1 MAITG
6 KIQDAAA
13 AALSA
18 IEEALD
24 LNEPEA
30 AGKDGAKSEKPKS
43 EKPSIAAA
51 MSASAGASA
60 GASGSSKPDGESVKK
75 ADIDIDTN
83 PTLNLQLP
91 RPAKPADKGAAKPA
105 DKPAEP
111 FAAARP
117 VNSAAAAQKPA
128 ASPTQPRSPA
138 PGSSAPAAKPAPG
151 SSAPAKP
158 AAAAPKPAAPAPKPG
173 ASPAPK
179 PAKLAPTTPPANDD
193 RRSIGEL
200 RAALNF
206 RPSGTITVMTAL
218 SIIAWTGLWTLYV
231 YFHRESILGAD
242 GNFFAPTP
250 ILTLLALFGPIV
262 FLFVTGI
269 MARRVHEMRLVAKA
283 MTEAAIR
290 LIEPETVATEQVVSL
305 SQAIRREAASMGDGI
320 ERALARAGEL
330 EVIVRTEVTNLE
342 RSYSENERRIRLL
355 IDELAHEREAI
366 ILNADNA
373 RTSLYG
379 ARDSLAS
386 EVASASAH
394 LAEQVSAAGNR
405 VTAALGSKAEEVR
418 LALEAA
424 GDGLDRT
431 FAGHGDRLLAAL
443 AQSGDDA
450 AQKIGAATD
459 NVAQRFAK
467 GVGEIE
473 TKLAVVGDTL
483 SRGFDE
489 HSSGVV
495 QRIEALGQQLSQT
508 IGGENDRLATR
519 LADVSGRLEQTL
531 STQGG
536 ALDATLADSAERL
549 AARVREHVEGARTVF
564 EDAETQLDGLA
575 VRRPSGRARRLRGAR
590 PGAARE
596 SDARFVPDRAAAWRT
611 RQRRAGAFRGCR
623 RRSRERDRRAGRPRD
638 RNPGRAPAR
647 VRADGADPGRRNRRA
662 RDGPRRPCAI
672 GAVRTDRRLRKPCH
686 GARQRCRQPCRR
698 AWRPGGRRA
707 GRTARG
713 VRAIGHDGDAAR
725 PRTASPKRRTA
736 SPKRATARPGR

>member
-1 MAITG
+1 
-6 KIQDAAA
+6 
-13 AALSA
+13 S
-18 IEEALD
+18 
-24 LNEPEA
+24 
-30 AGKDGAKSEKPKS
+30 
-43 EKPSIAAA
+43 
-51 MSASAGASA
+51 
-60 GASGSSKPDGESVKK
+60 
-75 ADIDIDTN
+75 
-83 PTLNLQLP
+83 
-91 RPAKPADKGAAKPA
+91 
-105 DKPAEP
+105 
-111 FAAARP
+111 
-117 VNSAAAAQKPA
+117 
-128 ASPTQPRSPA
+128 
-138 PGSSAPAAKPAPG
+138 SSAP
-151 SSAPAKP
+151 
-158 AAAAPKPAAPAPKPG
+158 APKPAA
-173 ASPAPK
+173 PAPK

-231 YFHRESILGAD
+231 YFHRESILAAD
-242 GNFFAPTP
+242 GNFLAPTP

-405 VTAALGSKAEEVR
+405 VTVALGAKGEEVR
-418 LALEAA
+418 LALESA

-431 FAGHGDRLLAAL
+431 FAGHGDRLVATLAR
-443 AQSGDDA
+443 SGDDA

-459 NVAQRFAK
+459 NVAQRFSM

-489 HSSGVV
+489 HSAGVV
-495 QRIEALGQQLSQT
+495 ERIEALGLRLSQT

-531 STQGG
+531 SAQGG

-564 EDAETQLDGLA
+564 EDAESQLNALLSAAHQVARDDFAARGQALHENLTRDLSQTALQLGEHANAVQERFAAVAVDAVSAIGVQGDRVTETLA
-575 VRRPSGRARRLRGAR
+575 ERLRAFEQIVLTQGAEIAER
-590 PGAARE
+590 VTGRGAHVQSALSEQIAAFENLVTERAD
-596 SDARFVPDRAAAWRT
+596 DAANRVGEHGDRV
-611 RQRRAGAFRGCR
+611 AGALAEQLAAFEQSVATSASETANRVAQTANR
-623 RRSRERDRRAGRPRD
+623 V
-638 RNPGRAPAR
+638 AR
-647 VRADGADPGRRNRRA
+647 
-662 RDGPRRPCAI
+662 
-672 GAVRTDRRLRKPCH
+672 
-686 GARQRCRQPCRR
+686 
-698 AWRPGGRRA
+698 
-707 GRTARG
+707 
-713 VRAIGHDGDAAR
+713 
-725 PRTASPKRRTA
+725 
-736 SPKRATARPGR
+736 RATARPGL

>member
-1 MAITG
+1 
-6 KIQDAAA
+6 
-13 AALSA
+13 
-18 IEEALD
+18 
-24 LNEPEA
+24 
-30 AGKDGAKSEKPKS
+30 
-43 EKPSIAAA
+43 
-51 MSASAGASA
+51 
-60 GASGSSKPDGESVKK
+60 
-75 ADIDIDTN
+75 
-83 PTLNLQLP
+83 
-91 RPAKPADKGAAKPA
+91 
-105 DKPAEP
+105 
-111 FAAARP
+111 
-117 VNSAAAAQKPA
+117 
-128 ASPTQPRSPA
+128 
-138 PGSSAPAAKPAPG
+138 
-151 SSAPAKP
+151 
-158 AAAAPKPAAPAPKPG
+158 
-173 ASPAPK
+173 
-179 PAKLAPTTPPANDD
+179 
-193 RRSIGEL
+193 
-200 RAALNF
+200 
-206 RPSGTITVMTAL
+206 MTAL
-218 SIIAWTGLWTLYV
+218 SIIAWTALWTLYV
-231 YFHRESILGAD
+231 YFHRESILAAD
-242 GNFFAPTP
+242 GNFLAPTP

-405 VTAALGSKAEEVR
+405 VTVALGSKGEEVR
-418 LALEAA
+418 LALESA

-431 FAGHGDRLLAAL
+431 FAGHGDRLVATLAR
-443 AQSGDDA
+443 SGDDA

-459 NVAQRFAK
+459 GVAQRFAK

-495 QRIEALGQQLSQT
+495 ERIEALGLRLSQT

-531 STQGG
+531 SAQGG
-536 ALDATLADSAERL
+536 ALDATLAEFR
-549 AARVREHVEGARTVF
+549 
-564 EDAETQLDGLA
+564 
-575 VRRPSGRARRLRGAR
+575 
-590 PGAARE
+590 
-596 SDARFVPDRAAAWRT
+596 RAA
-611 RQRRAGAFRGCR
+611 RRAGARACR
-623 RRSRERDRRAGRPRD
+623 RRADRVRGRREVSSTPCCPPPTRSRATTSRRA
-638 RNPGRAPAR
+638 AR
-647 VRADGADPGRRNRRA
+647 
-662 RDGPRRPCAI
+662 
-672 GAVRTDRRLRKPCH
+672 
-686 GARQRCRQPCRR
+686 RCTR
-698 AWRPGGRRA
+698 
-707 GRTARG
+707 
-713 VRAIGHDGDAAR
+713 I
-725 PRTASPKRRTA
+725 
-736 SPKRATARPGR
+736 